1 MEQKNKTGFLQG
13 QNGEEEENQVYIWFC
28 IRDMLE
34 KLKSKADELESS
46 KCTVLQTTKLLMR
59 EALDLLCFLI
69 LMMRACAFYMHTLTS
84 GIKNVLLTGAHQS
97 I

>member
-46 KCTVLQTTKLLMR
+46 KCTVL
-59 EALDLLCFLI
+59 
-69 LMMRACAFYMHTLTS
+69 
-84 GIKNVLLTGAHQS
+84 
-97 I
+97 